1 MKMPYCSICTIGE
14 GGGPSHRIT
23 SRQRVARAVAGVG
36 WIMLACALLGVL
48 IPAVGWTL
56 AIIAAWC
63 GISHLVAAWTA
74 YPDCPELGAVA
85 SLVSRRYIRT
95 RCGPWERFD
104 KWLEPHS

>member
-1 MKMPYCSICTIGE
+1 MKMPYCSTCTIGE

-36 WIMLACALLGVL
+36 WIMLAWALLGVL